1 MKWIKDRNNFLIE
14 EAKIRDVILPK
25 QAEAVKRVWGEIWL
39 DLEEIEPTPNIEQG
53 KWKLSEEDKRKVLG
67 TFFQVN
73 IDEVYSIF
81 ESLPDKFVETINNS
95 IDISLIRNVDEKLL
109 TGFNIRRPSINQIGI
124 LTDPIFRKISVGET
138 KSSEVILR
146 DDTGRPIM
154 DDNGRP
160 KKIQK
165 KEGEVIFSRN
175 LVNINTFVDDFNNCF
190 VDITTAAVDA
200 SKFSSGLIPRLV
212 GSSKEDFGGDNYNVD
227 VDVYGKDMYLSIK
240 HNPKDILNI
249 SISRFYSSCQHLY
262 SGGYRRQLLSNV
274 FDPNSIPA
282 FLIFDAKIYDKDDN
296 LISEQLPLSRLMIRN
311 FHNIDGK
318 INLYFDR
325 SYPDR
330 MEDIFKEIIEKYT
343 SNKQTEDNIES
354 YLFTPDVP
362 SELEQDINPPYMDRK
377 RLKRG
382 KYIGKNV
389 DKIYLS
395 QQYDWS
401 NTIISPSAKVKE
413 IVIET
418 DDVPSNFFEIPL
430 TPEWI
435 KIRYIHIKD
444 FKPFKKIKTDSFA
457 LDKCKFNGKVL
468 KDLLKIN
475 PNLKKI
481 QITACDIE
489 KLNIKALNTLEE
501 LHLLYTID
509 PENLIKTLKDI
520 DVKKLV
526 ISGDL
531 VSDTKNKD
539 FINSLKRKGIKIE
552 IVGIVL

>member
-190 VDITTAAVDA
+190 VDIVDA

>member
-1 MKWIKDRNNFLIE
+1 MKWIKDRNKFLIE

-190 VDITTAAVDA
+190 VDIVDA

-282 FLIFDAKIYDKDDN
+282 FLIFDAKIYDRDDN

-444 FKPFKKIKTDSFA
+444 FKPFKNIKTDSFA

-475 PNLKKI
+475 PNLKKL